1 MSSEH
6 LESYLSG
13 RWVRGEGVETR
24 LVDPVKGDELA
35 TASTKGVDVKAALE
49 FARTQGQGG
58 LRTMSYADGE
68 LVGAWPTCSSPT
80 ARATKNRHRQ
90 FRQHQD

>member
-1 MSSEH
+1 MRQEH

-35 TASTKGVDVKAALE
+35 TASSQGRRSQGR
-49 FARTQGQGG
+49 ARI
-58 LRTMSYADGE
+58 R
-68 LVGAWPTCSSPT
+68 PH
-80 ARATKNRHRQ
+80 ARAGRLCAT
-90 FRQHQD
+90 